1 MQQPSPV
8 LKEVGGIF
16 YRTICSQE
24 LSDGFFCSVPLEH
37 CIQFYQKVVS
47 IAGEGSSDLI
57 FLYDKSFDSQS
68 LWVVRVIPTQL
79 LLSEKAALAQSYKR
93 CQLLKK
99 QKPSLTLERCNRHP
113 D

>member
-8 LKEVGGIF
+8 LTGVGGIF

-24 LSDGFFCSVPLEH
+24 LSDGFFCLVPLEH
-37 CIQFYQKVVS
+37 CIQFYQIVVS

-68 LWVVRVIPTQL
+68 LWVVRHPNSTVIVRESSTCTKL
-79 LLSEKAALAQSYKR
+79 
-93 CQLLKK
+93 
-99 QKPSLTLERCNRHP
+99 
-113 D
+113 

>member
-8 LKEVGGIF
+8 LTGVGGIF
-16 YRTICSQE
+16 YRTVCSQE
-24 LSDGFFCSVPLEH
+24 LSDGFFCPVPLEH

-68 LWVVRVIPTQL
+68 LWVVRHPNSIVIVRESSTCTKL
-79 LLSEKAALAQSYKR
+79 
-93 CQLLKK
+93 
-99 QKPSLTLERCNRHP
+99 
-113 D
+113 